1 MLKPRIIHLTKVS
14 AITTTTVQANEPTAA
29 LVPPAPAPAAI
40 LPRYVSYLKPKRA
53 QPKIKDYVLNE
64 TPLAL
69 TRPMHPH
76 RDG

>member
-1 MLKPRIIHLTKVS
+1 MLKPRIIHLTKVC

-29 LVPPAPAPAAI
+29 PVPPAPAPTI